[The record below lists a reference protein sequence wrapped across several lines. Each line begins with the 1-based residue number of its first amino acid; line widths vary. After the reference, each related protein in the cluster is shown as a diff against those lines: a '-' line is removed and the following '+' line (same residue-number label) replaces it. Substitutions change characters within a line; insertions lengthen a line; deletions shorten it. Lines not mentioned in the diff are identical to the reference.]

1 MKRIKLQIAMLAGVP
16 MLAVIGFATLS
27 VYEKV
32 VERSHHAYM
41 KPMTRIA
48 EDAGNL
54 IHELQKERGMS
65 VSYIKSD
72 YDPAIKAKLDEQR
85 PRSDA
90 ALKIFGEHLAG
101 LDLNDPELLK
111 DLQHTA
117 EQVHKT
123 GDFRKAIDARQF
135 TVADTLNGFTTEVHE
150 LVHVVGLT
158 TEASPSQEITSELLP
173 YLTIVEAME
182 SGGLERATGAA
193 LLNSF
198 KLTGE
203 VDLDTFKK
211 VITNYGGEAAF
222 LKEFKSV
229 ATKEQKAMWKDM
241 VKGADVDK
249 ALEWRQVIHNLPD
262 TKDAKGIEGA
272 VWFAT
277 ATKRLN
283 LMKAFSD
290 ELIHRAEA
298 AADRDTARLDN
309 QIFWL
314 TIAAVLLTG
323 VVLALVI
330 YQLTSITRTLG
341 RQRDT
346 IASLAEGDLNVEVSD
361 TDRPDEIGDIARA
374 SEVFRDNQIRQKQ
387 LEEEAEATRV
397 LRAQRRAQLENAIHH
412 FETSVLTI
420 QTQLASETE
429 GVSSNA
435 KDMVQIAL
443 HADESAR
450 AANSATE
457 EATTNVQTVASAA
470 AELSASI
477 GEISRQAASA
487 TEISSVAAETAVA
500 ADKDISLL
508 AETAD
513 KIGEVVEI
521 IRAIAE
527 QTNLLALNATIEAA
541 RAGEAGKGFA
551 VVAAEVKELS
561 TQTAKATDEIASQIS
576 GVQSSTQKSVA
587 AIRSI
592 VEKIEEVRSVSDT
605 IAVSVDEQNAA
616 TSEIT
621 QSITFASDG
630 AKAAATNVSGVS
642 GSIDQTRQKSETL
655 SVSAEQLGQVASSL
669 SEAVNTFLEE
679 VRDEEERGEEAA

>member
-1 MKRIKLQIAMLAGVP
+1 MKRIKLQIAVLAGLP
-16 MLAVIGFATLS
+16 MLAVIGFAALS
-27 VYEKV
+27 VAEKV
-32 VERSHHAYM
+32 IERSHHAFM
-41 KPMTRIA
+41 KPLTRIA
-48 EDAGNL
+48 EDSGNL

-72 YDPAIKAKLDEQR
+72 YDPAIRAKLDEQR
-85 PRSDA
+85 PKSDA
-90 ALKIFGEHLAG
+90 ALKIFDDHLAD
-101 LDLNDPELLK
+101 LDLNDQQLLE
-111 DLQHTA
+111 DLQHVA
-117 EQVHKT
+117 EEVHKT
-123 GDFRKAIDARQF
+123 GKFRKSIDAKQF
-135 TVADTLNGFTTEVHE
+135 SVADVLKGYSHE
-150 LVHVVGLT
+150 IEELIHVVGIT
-158 TEASPSQEITSELLP
+158 TESSPSKEITAELLP

-182 SGGLERATGAA
+182 SGGLERANGAA
-193 LLNSF
+193 FLNVF
-198 KLTGE
+198 NTTGE
-203 VDLDTFKK
+203 IDLGLYKK
-211 VITNYGGEAAF
+211 TIASYGGEHAF
-222 LKEFKSV
+222 LKEFMSV
-229 ATKEQKAMWKDM
+229 ALKEQKAMWKDM
-241 VKGADVDK
+241 VKGPDVDK
-249 ALEWRQVIHNLPD
+249 ALEWRYVIQDLPE
-262 TKDAKGIEGA
+262 TKDAKGVEGA

-298 AADRDTARLDN
+298 AADADTAALDN
-309 QIFWL
+309 QILWL
-314 TIAAVLLTG
+314 TVLAVVLTG
-323 VVLALVI
+323 LVLFLVF
-330 YQLTSITRTLG
+330 YQVTSITRTLG

-346 IASLAEGDLNVEVSD
+346 ISSLADGNLDVTVSD

-374 SEVFRDNQIRQKQ
+374 SEIFRDNQIRQKE
-387 LEEEAEATRV
+387 LEEEAEAGRV
-397 LRAQRRAQLENAIHH
+397 QRRRRAEQMESAIHH
-412 FETSVLTI
+412 FEESVSAI
-420 QTQLASETE
+420 QAQLSSESEGVRENASEL
-429 GVSSNA
+429 
-435 KDMVQIAL
+435 VQIAL
-443 HADESAR
+443 HADESAS

-457 EATTNVQTVASAA
+457 EASANVQTVASAA

-487 TEISSVAAETAVA
+487 TEISSVAAETAVS

-576 GVQSSTQKSVA
+576 GVQASTQKSVA

-592 VEKIEEVRSVSDT
+592 VERIEEVRSVSET

-621 QSITFASDG
+621 QSITYASDG
-630 AKAAATNVSGVS
+630 ATAAATNVTGVS

-655 SVSAEQLGQVASSL
+655 SMSAEQLGEVATNL
-669 SEAVNTFLEE
+669 SESVNRFLEE
-679 VRDEEERGEEAA
+679 VRSEEAA

>member
-1 MKRIKLQIAMLAGVP
+1 MKRIKLQIAALAGVP
-16 MLAVIGFATLS
+16 MLAVVGFATLS

-32 VERSHHAYM
+32 VELHHHDFM
-41 KPMTRIA
+41 RPLTRIA
-48 EDAGNL
+48 EDSGNL

-65 VSYIKSD
+65 VSYIKSG
-72 YDPAIKAKLDEQR
+72 YDPEIKAKLDAQR
-85 PRSDA
+85 PISDA
-90 ALKIFGEHLAG
+90 ALKIFDEHLAAI
-101 LDLNDPELLK
+101 DLNDEDMLK

-123 GDFRKAIDARQF
+123 GGFRKAIDAKEF
-135 TVADTLNGFTTEVHE
+135 AVGDVLKGYTGEIHE
-150 LVHVVGLT
+150 LIHVIGLT
-158 TEASPSQEITSELLP
+158 TESSPSQKITAELLP

-182 SGGLERATGAA
+182 SGGLERANGAA
-193 LLNSF
+193 LLNEF
-198 KLTGE
+198 NRTGE
-203 VDLDTFKK
+203 VNLSTFKK
-211 VITNYGGEAAF
+211 VITHYGGEAAF
-222 LKEFKSV
+222 MKEFKSV
-229 ATKEQKAMWKDM
+229 ALPEHKAMLKEM
-241 VKGADVDK
+241 VKGPDVDQ
-249 ALEWRQVIHNLPD
+249 ALDWRELIHALPE
-262 TKDAKGIEGA
+262 TKDSQGLEGG

-283 LMKAFSD
+283 LMKGLSD

-298 AADRDTARLDN
+298 AADADSAQLN
-309 QIFWL
+309 SEIFWL
-314 TIAAVLLTG
+314 TVVAVVLTG
-323 VVLALVI
+323 LALVLAVFQVFAI
-330 YQLTSITRTLG
+330 SKMLG
-341 RQRDT
+341 RQRDA
-346 IASLAEGDLNVEVSD
+346 ISELAEGNLDVVVSD

-374 SEVFRDNQIRQKQ
+374 SEVFRDKLIHQKQ
-387 LEEEAEATRV
+387 LEEEAEAGRV

-412 FETSVLTI
+412 FESSVLTI

-435 KDMVQIAL
+435 QDMVQIAL

-592 VEKIEEVRSVSDT
+592 VEKIEEVRSVSET

>member
-1 MKRIKLQIAMLAGVP
+1 MKRIKLQIAVLAGVP
-16 MLAVIGFATLS
+16 MLAVIGFAALS
-27 VYEKV
+27 VAEKV
-32 VERSHHAYM
+32 IERSHHAYM

-54 IHELQKERGMS
+54 IHELQKERGIS
-65 VSYIKSD
+65 VKFVKSD
-72 YDPAIKAKLDEQR
+72 FDPEYAARLDEQR
-85 PRSDA
+85 PKVDA
-90 ALKIFGEHLAG
+90 VLKVFDEHLAG
-101 LDLNDPELLK
+101 LDLNDAELLK
-111 DLQHTA
+111 DMQHVA
-117 EQVHKT
+117 EEVHKT
-123 GDFRKAIDARQF
+123 DKLRSEIDARK
-135 TVADTLNGFTTEVHE
+135 VAVSDVLKKYTKEIDELIHVVGVTTEV
-150 LVHVVGLT
+150 
-158 TEASPSQEITSELLP
+158 SPSKEITSELLP

-182 SGGLERATGAA
+182 AGALEKANGAA
-193 LLNSF
+193 LLKQFN
-198 KLTGE
+198 KTGE
-203 VDLDTFKK
+203 VDLSLYKK
-211 VITNYGGEAAF
+211 VISHYGGEHAF
-222 LKEFKSV
+222 LKEFKAV
-229 ATKEQKAMWKDM
+229 ATREHKAMWKDM
-241 VKGADVDK
+241 VKGPDVDQ
-249 ALEWRQVIHNLPD
+249 ALEWRYVIQDLPQSND
-262 TKDAKGIEGA
+262 SKGVEGTA
-272 VWFAT
+272 WFEMAD
-277 ATKRLN
+277 KRLN

-298 AADRDTARLDN
+298 AADADTAALDS
-309 QIFWL
+309 QILWL
-314 TIAAVLLTG
+314 TVIAVVLTG
-323 VVLALVI
+323 FVLVLVF
-330 YQLTSITRTLG
+330 YQVTSITRTLG

-346 IASLAEGDLNVEVSD
+346 ITCLAEGDLDVTVSD

-374 SEVFRDNQIRQKQ
+374 SEVFRDNLSRQKE
-387 LEEEAEATRV
+387 LEQEAEAGRE
-397 LRAQRRAQLENAIHH
+397 QRRRRSEQMESAIHH
-412 FETSVLTI
+412 FEESVSAI
-420 QTQLASETE
+420 QAQLSSESEGVRENASEL
-429 GVSSNA
+429 
-435 KDMVQIAL
+435 VQIAL
-443 HADESAR
+443 HADESAS

-457 EATTNVQTVASAA
+457 EASANVQTVASAA

-487 TEISSVAAETAVA
+487 TEISSVAAETAVS

-576 GVQSSTQKSVA
+576 GVQASTQKSVA

-592 VEKIEEVRSVSDT
+592 VERIEEVRSVSET

-621 QSITFASDG
+621 QSITYASDG
-630 AKAAATNVSGVS
+630 ATAAATNVTGVS

-655 SVSAEQLGQVASSL
+655 SMSAEQLGEVATNL
-669 SEAVNTFLEE
+669 SESVNRFLEE
-679 VRDEEERGEEAA
+679 VRSEEAA

>member
-1 MKRIKLQIAMLAGVP
+1 MKQIKLQIAVLAGVP
-16 MLAVIGFATLS
+16 MLAVIGFAALS
-27 VYEKV
+27 VAEKV
-32 VERSHHAYM
+32 IERSHHEFM
-41 KPMTRIA
+41 KPLTRIA
-48 EDAGNL
+48 EDSGNL

-72 YDPAIKAKLDEQR
+72 YDPAIMAKLDEQR
-85 PRSDA
+85 PKSDA
-90 ALKIFGEHLAG
+90 ALKIFDDHLAA
-101 LDLNDPELLK
+101 LDLNDQVLLE
-111 DLQHTA
+111 DLQHVA
-117 EQVHKT
+117 EEVHKT
-123 GDFRKAIDARQF
+123 EKFRKSIDARQF
-135 TVADTLNGFTTEVHE
+135 SVADVLKGYSHE
-150 LVHVVGLT
+150 IEELIHVVGIT
-158 TEASPSQEITSELLP
+158 TESSPSKEITAELLP

-182 SGGLERATGAA
+182 SGGLERANGAA
-193 LLNSF
+193 FLNVF
-198 KLTGE
+198 NTTGE
-203 VDLDTFKK
+203 IDMGLFKK
-211 VITNYGGEAAF
+211 VIASYGGEHAF

-229 ATKEQKAMWKDM
+229 ALKEQKAMWKDM
-241 VKGADVDK
+241 VKGPDVDK
-249 ALEWRQVIHNLPD
+249 ALEWRYIIQDLPE
-262 TKDAKGIEGA
+262 TKDAKGVEGA

-298 AADRDTARLDN
+298 AADADTAALDN

-314 TIAAVLLTG
+314 TVIAVVLTG
-323 VVLALVI
+323 LVLVLVF
-330 YQLTSITRTLG
+330 YQVTSITRTLG

-346 IASLAEGDLNVEVSD
+346 ISSLADGNLDVTVSD

-374 SEVFRDNQIRQKQ
+374 SEIFRDNQIRQKE
-387 LEEEAEATRV
+387 LEEEAEAGRV
-397 LRAQRRAQLENAIHH
+397 QRRRRAEQMESAIHH
-412 FETSVLTI
+412 FEESVSAI
-420 QTQLASETE
+420 QAQLSSESEGVRENASEL
-429 GVSSNA
+429 
-435 KDMVQIAL
+435 VQIAL
-443 HADESAR
+443 HADESAS

-457 EATTNVQTVASAA
+457 EASANVQTVASAA

-487 TEISSVAAETAVA
+487 TEISSVAAETAVS

-576 GVQSSTQKSVA
+576 GVQASTQKSVA

-592 VEKIEEVRSVSDT
+592 VERIEEVRSVSET

-621 QSITFASDG
+621 QSITYASDG
-630 AKAAATNVSGVS
+630 ATAAATNVTGVS

-655 SVSAEQLGQVASSL
+655 SMSAEQLGEVATNL
-669 SEAVNTFLEE
+669 SESVNRFLEE
-679 VRDEEERGEEAA
+679 VRSEEAA

>member
-32 VERSHHAYM
+32 IERSHHAYM
-41 KPMTRIA
+41 KPLTRIA
-48 EDAGNL
+48 EDSGNL

-72 YDPAIKAKLDEQR
+72 YDPAIMAKLDEQR
-85 PRSDA
+85 PKSDA
-90 ALKIFGEHLAG
+90 ALKIFDDHLAS
-101 LDLNDPELLK
+101 LDMNDQELLE
-111 DLQHTA
+111 DLRHTA

-123 GDFRKAIDARQF
+123 GKFRKSIDAKQF
-135 TVADTLNGFTTEVHE
+135 TVADVLKGYSHE
-150 LVHVVGLT
+150 IEELIHVVGIT
-158 TEASPSQEITSELLP
+158 TESSPSKEITAELLP

-182 SGGLERATGAA
+182 SGGLERANGAA
-193 LLNSF
+193 FLNAF
-198 KLTGE
+198 NATGE
-203 VDLDTFKK
+203 VDMGVYKK
-211 VITNYGGEAAF
+211 VIASYGGEHAF

-229 ATKEQKAMWKDM
+229 ALKDQKAMWKDM
-241 VKGADVDK
+241 VKGPDVDK
-249 ALEWRQVIHNLPD
+249 ALEWRYVIQDLPV

-272 VWFAT
+272 AWFET

-298 AADRDTARLDN
+298 AADADTAALDS
-309 QIFWL
+309 QILWL
-314 TIAAVLLTG
+314 TVIAVVLTG
-323 VVLALVI
+323 FVLVLVF
-330 YQLTSITRTLG
+330 YQVTSITRTLG

-346 IASLAEGDLNVEVSD
+346 ITCLADGNLDVTVSD

-374 SEVFRDNQIRQKQ
+374 SEVFRDNQIRQKE
-387 LEEEAEATRV
+387 LEEEAEAGRV
-397 LRAQRRAQLENAIHH
+397 QRRRRAEQMESAIHH
-412 FETSVLTI
+412 FEESVSAI
-420 QTQLASETE
+420 QAQLSSESEGVRENASEL
-429 GVSSNA
+429 
-435 KDMVQIAL
+435 VQIAL
-443 HADESAR
+443 HADESAS

-457 EATTNVQTVASAA
+457 EASANVQTVASAA

-487 TEISSVAAETAVA
+487 TEISSVAAETAVS

-576 GVQSSTQKSVA
+576 GVQASTQKSVA

-592 VEKIEEVRSVSDT
+592 VERIEEVRSVSET

-621 QSITFASDG
+621 QSITYASDG
-630 AKAAATNVSGVS
+630 ATAAATNVTGVS

-655 SVSAEQLGQVASSL
+655 SMSAEQLGEVATNL
-669 SEAVNTFLEE
+669 SESVNRFLEE
-679 VRDEEERGEEAA
+679 VRSEEAA

>member
-1 MKRIKLQIAMLAGVP
+1 MKRIKLQIAALAGVP
-16 MLAVIGFATLS
+16 LLAVIGFATFN
-27 VYEKV
+27 VYEKSV
-32 VERSHHAYM
+32 QLWHHDYM
-41 KPMTRIA
+41 RPMTRIA
-48 EDAGNL
+48 EDSGNL

-65 VSYIKSD
+65 VSLIKSD
-72 YDPAIKAKLDEQR
+72 YDPAVRAKLDAQR
-85 PRSDA
+85 PKSDA
-90 ALKIFGEHLAG
+90 ALKIFDEHLAG
-101 LDLNDPELLK
+101 LDLNDDEMLA
-111 DLQHTA
+111 DLQHVA
-117 EQVHKT
+117 EEVHKT
-123 GDFRKAIDARQF
+123 DSFREAIDAKQF
-135 TVADTLNGFTTEVHE
+135 TVGDVIKGYTKEVHE
-150 LVHVVGLT
+150 LIHVIGVT
-158 TEASPSQEITSELLP
+158 TESSPSQAITSELLP

-193 LLNSF
+193 LLNEF
-198 KLTGE
+198 NLTGN
-203 VDLDTFKK
+203 VNLKTFKS
-211 VITNYGGEAAF
+211 VMTHYGGEVAF
-222 LKEFKSV
+222 MKEFASV
-229 ATKEQKAMWKDM
+229 ALPEHKTMMKEM
-241 VKGADVDK
+241 VKGADVDQ
-249 ALEWRQVIHNLPD
+249 ALAWRELIHALPETND
-262 TKDAKGIEGA
+262 SQGLEGA
-272 VWFAT
+272 VWFAM

-283 LMKAFSD
+283 LMKGLSD

-298 AADRDTARLDN
+298 AADADSAQLN
-309 QIFWL
+309 SEILWL
-314 TIAAVLLTG
+314 TVIAVALTG
-323 VVLALVI
+323 LALALAVHQVFAI
-330 YQLTSITRTLG
+330 SKTLS

-346 IASLAEGDLNVEVSD
+346 ISQLAEGNLDVNVSD

-374 SEVFRDNQIRQKQ
+374 SEVFRNKLIRQKE
-387 LEEEAEATRV
+387 LEDEAEAGRV
-397 LRAQRRAQLENAIHH
+397 LRRQRRAQLENAIGH
-412 FETSVLTI
+412 FETSVTEI
-420 QTQLASETE
+420 QTQLAAETE

-435 KDMVQIAL
+435 NEMVTIAL

-477 GEISRQAASA
+477 GEISRQAATA
-487 TEISSVAAETAVA
+487 TEISSTAAETAVS

-592 VEKIEEVRSVSDT
+592 VEKIEEVRSVSET

-655 SVSAEQLGQVASSL
+655 SVSAEQLGQVASNL
-669 SEAVNTFLEE
+669 SDAVNTFLEE
-679 VRDEEERGEEAA
+679 VRDEEAA

>member
-32 VERSHHAYM
+32 IERSHHAYM
-41 KPMTRIA
+41 KPLTRIA
-48 EDAGNL
+48 EDSGNL

-72 YDPAIKAKLDEQR
+72 YDPAIMAKLDEQR
-85 PRSDA
+85 PKSDA
-90 ALKIFGEHLAG
+90 ALKIFDDHLAS
-101 LDLNDPELLK
+101 LDMNDQELLE
-111 DLQHTA
+111 DLRHTA

-123 GDFRKAIDARQF
+123 GKFRKSIDAKQF
-135 TVADTLNGFTTEVHE
+135 TVADVLKGYSHE
-150 LVHVVGLT
+150 IEELIHVVGIT
-158 TEASPSQEITSELLP
+158 TESSPSKEITAELLP

-182 SGGLERATGAA
+182 SGGLERANGAA
-193 LLNSF
+193 FLNAF
-198 KLTGE
+198 NATGE
-203 VDLDTFKK
+203 VDMGVYKK
-211 VITNYGGEAAF
+211 VIASYGGEHAF

-229 ATKEQKAMWKDM
+229 ALKDQKAMWKDM
-241 VKGADVDK
+241 VKGPDVDK
-249 ALEWRQVIHNLPD
+249 ALEWRYVIQDLPV

-272 VWFAT
+272 AWFET

-298 AADRDTARLDN
+298 AADADTAALDN

-314 TIAAVLLTG
+314 TVLAVVLTG
-323 VVLALVI
+323 LVLVLVF
-330 YQLTSITRTLG
+330 YQVTSITRTLG

-346 IASLAEGDLNVEVSD
+346 ISSLADGNLDVTVSD
-361 TDRPDEIGDIARA
+361 TDRADEIGDIARA
-374 SEVFRDNQIRQKQ
+374 SEVFRDNLTRQKE
-387 LEEEAEATRV
+387 LEKDAEAGRE
-397 LRAQRRAQLENAIHH
+397 QRRRRAEQMESAIHH
-412 FETSVLTI
+412 FEESVSAI
-420 QTQLASETE
+420 QAQLSSESEGVRENASEL
-429 GVSSNA
+429 
-435 KDMVQIAL
+435 VQIAL
-443 HADESAR
+443 HADESAS

-457 EATTNVQTVASAA
+457 EASANVQTVASAA

-487 TEISSVAAETAVA
+487 TEISSVAAETAVS

-576 GVQSSTQKSVA
+576 GVQASTQKSVA

-592 VEKIEEVRSVSDT
+592 VERIEEVRSVSET

-621 QSITFASDG
+621 QSITYASDG
-630 AKAAATNVSGVS
+630 ATAAATNVTGVS

-655 SVSAEQLGQVASSL
+655 SMSAEQLGEVATNL
-669 SEAVNTFLEE
+669 SESVNRFLEE
-679 VRDEEERGEEAA
+679 VRSEEAA